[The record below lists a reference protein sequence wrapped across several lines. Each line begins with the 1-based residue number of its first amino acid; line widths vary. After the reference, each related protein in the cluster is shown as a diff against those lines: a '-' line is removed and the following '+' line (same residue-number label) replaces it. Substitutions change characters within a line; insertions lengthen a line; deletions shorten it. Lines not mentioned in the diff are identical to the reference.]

1 MAPVDLE
8 KVTLW
13 DADIKTRVETP
24 VQTATKQIDDN
35 LPVILNSTEGAV
47 MGLPGYQNA
56 IDRAKG
62 DVGSGIETVQRSVNE
77 VKELNRLATEQIEFL
92 RRKIERNKEEVA
104 RLKVEEK
111 ESVEITAL
119 RKEQAAELKTKYAS
133 NLHTSWLGLWKPMS
147 GDSYTGILV
156 ASVVFGLIALLSL
169 FLLVTRPFRPII
181 PVEGRDFRDFRDVR
195 VVGGALQ
202 KIARIL

>member
-1 MAPVDLE
+1 MAPVDQDNA
-8 KVTLW
+8 VLW
-13 DADIKTRVETP
+13 NAEIKARIQSP

-62 DVGSGIETVQRSVNE
+62 DVGTGLETLQRGVNE
-77 VKELNRLATEQIEFL
+77 VKELNRLAADQIESL
-92 RRKIERNKEEVA
+92 RTKIERGKDEMR
-104 RLKVEEK
+104 RLKLEEK

-133 NLHTSWLGLWKPMS
+133 GLHTSWLGLWKPMQ
-147 GDSYTGILV
+147 GESYTGLIV
-156 ASVVFGLIALLSL
+156 ASVVFGLIALVSIGFLTAPLLPANIPGLSG
-169 FLLVTRPFRPII
+169 FQQVQRA
-181 PVEGRDFRDFRDVR
+181 
-195 VVGGALQ
+195 VGGALR
-202 KIARIL
+202 KIAQTH